1 MKNKLLLL
9 FIVTM
14 FLTAVKTYAQD
25 TKDSVAA
32 VANPEK
38 RAEFK
43 GGLNAWSKFLE
54 TNLDRNL
61 LTRQG
66 APGGRYTVIGNF
78 LIDSEGAI
86 HDIQI
91 ERDPGYGTA
100 AEFTR
105 ILKLS
110 SKNWSPAFD
119 KGKPVPYRHKQSLT
133 FVN

>member
-9 FIVTM
+9 FIATM
-14 FLTAVKTYAQD
+14 FITGIKTYAQD
-25 TKDSVAA
+25 TKDSLATVI
-32 VANPEK
+32 NPEK
-38 RAEFK
+38 RPEFK
-43 GGLNAWSKFLE
+43 GGLNGWSKFLE
-54 TNLDRNL
+54 TNLDRDL
-61 LTRQG
+61 LTRQR

-78 LIDSEGAI
+78 LIDSVGAI

-105 ILKLS
+105 MLKLS
-110 SKNWSPAFD
+110 SKNWLPALD
-119 KGKPVPYRHKQSLT
+119 KGKPVSYRHKQSLT